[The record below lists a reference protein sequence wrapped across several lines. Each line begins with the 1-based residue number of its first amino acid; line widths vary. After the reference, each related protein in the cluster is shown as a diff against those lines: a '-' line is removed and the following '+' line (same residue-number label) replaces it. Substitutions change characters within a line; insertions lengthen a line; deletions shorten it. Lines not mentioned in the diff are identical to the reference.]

1 MIYPNDKKY
10 PADAKQANDTRPVI
24 TSYEEFMD
32 KAISNAFS
40 EYVELNKDVIEQN
53 AQDRYRDNQELGLI
67 NSRTYSNNIVDC
79 AKQITGVLELQNRL
93 DDYIRVSNDDYQKT
107 MAMAVRRVTEPM
119 FNKFAEDFLFSACY
133 DAMDDV
139 TRDYIISPEV
149 KKILDDKK
157 QDIEK
162 AEEGKIENNQPVDI
176 NNCDFEDL
184 PSLEQYNII
193 SGVVKSFFDKDALK
207 TPTGETIPETPAASQ
222 LLWTIKEEALD
233 ICNAVISSSSR
244 IFGAKNYR
252 EDRDFN
258 DLVQIYKKA
267 SEHNKNEESAYQFAV
282 EATSSYENYANN
294 SSGDTILIDHLNL
307 VLENNPVVDLTAE
320 KYLEK
325 QQNGQLSAAET
336 EWAEASVDSMLRS
349 LYSDD
354 ELKALRRAGMDPA
367 MGILVD
373 GKPLKWFSDKEDIFN
388 MNEAKSR
395 FSITAKRKSEIVAK
409 ALNGSKIDVF
419 KFIPDGEGGYKKG
432 DIIPIKTDFAM
443 KTEKRSFFTWLL
455 EILGFIPTIK
465 SKIKEANEDKREYHK
480 NFSATPEELAEMPKD
495 AAEIVQQSKRD
506 EVATI
511 MKVNAVNEAEQR
523 KQLYLDFF
531 GHLQPANTD
540 ENDGKSIFAK
550 ISDELNKTLS
560 FTDQNGKG
568 RQLLDITNRYPT
580 HVNLAILYGLANGH
594 TLEEITENS
603 PQGTQ
608 LRQELGRRF
617 IEDMSVMDF
626 DKFVK
631 EEEKEKA
638 FNSDSEAK
646 KAYIEYVFKRK
657 ENVEKFA
664 IKAFEVIGRM
674 PIMRLDPNNQTEFA
688 KNYAKYGQITYIM
701 QDFSQAFNT
710 LYQNNIAP
718 TDEKAKLL
726 TNRGDAVYNY
736 INSKIFPFKQ
746 TAACVKNYANFLSG
760 DDFVGTGAPQFA
772 LYVNQAAMGKAALI
786 YFNEQTQGMNTYND
800 LFDNEKVNAKISAVS
815 TVLYDT
821 DIDEDRAN
829 YYLNR
834 LRSENETLNID
845 VNEDDG
851 YIYNYNDRLKF
862 SEIQKGKKEEYSR
875 NMEKMSAY
883 VDLEKTKENNELL
896 SDKFE
901 EAIDIQR
908 DFLYNTPV
916 FKEQLDRADFMNENK
931 AWRKEA
937 AVEAKNFA
945 RERGKKEKVRK
956 AGFEA
961 AKDAA
966 AKAQKLA
973 EEKAAPEEEKAD
985 AKEKAISFKEMENME
1000 KGSEKK
1006 ELVNKESEKK
1016 PLEKKPH
1023 ELTPGMGGK
1032 S

>member
-1 MIYPNDKKY
+1 MIYPNDQKY

-24 TSYEEFMD
+24 TSYKEYMD

-40 EYVELNKDVIEQN
+40 EYVELNKDIFEQN

-93 DDYIRVSNDDYQKT
+93 DEYIRITRDDWQKT

-119 FNKFAEDFLFSACY
+119 LNKFAEDFLFNACY

-139 TRDYIISPEV
+139 TRDYIISPDV

-162 AEEGKIENNQPVDI
+162 SEEGKIENNRPVDI
-176 NNCDFEDL
+176 NNCNFEDL

-193 SGVVKSFFDKDALK
+193 SGVVRAFFDKDALK
-207 TPTGETIPETPAASQ
+207 TPTGEIIPETPAATQ
-222 LLWTIKEEALD
+222 FLKTVNEEAVK
-233 ICNAVISSSSR
+233 ICKAVMNSDSR
-244 IFGAKNYR
+244 SFGAKNDR
-252 EDRDFN
+252 EKRDFN
-258 DLVQIYKKA
+258 DLVQNYKETCK
-267 SEHNKNEESAYQFAV
+267 EYPDESFFYRESV
-282 EATSSYENYANN
+282 MDSTSYDSYSDGLAG
-294 SSGDTILIDHLNL
+294 SDLFIDHLNL

-325 QQNGQLSAAET
+325 HQNGQLSAAET

-354 ELKALRRAGMDPA
+354 ELRALRRAGMDPA

-373 GKPLKWFSDKEDIFN
+373 GKPLKWFSDKENIFN
-388 MNEAKSR
+388 MNDAKSR
-395 FSITAKRKSEIVAK
+395 FSITAKRKSDVVSK

-432 DIIPIKTDFAM
+432 KIVPIKTDFSM

-455 EILGFIPTIK
+455 EFLGITPSIK

-480 NFSATPEELAEMPKD
+480 NFGATSEELAEMPQD
-495 AAEIVQQSKRD
+495 AAEIVKQSNRD

-511 MKVNAVNEAEQR
+511 MKVNAVNEAKQK

-531 GHLQPANTD
+531 GHLQHANTD
-540 ENDGKSIFAK
+540 ENDGKSIVAK

-560 FTDQNGKG
+560 FKDQNGKE
-568 RQLLDITNRYPT
+568 RQLLDITDRYPS
-580 HVNLAILYGLANGH
+580 HVNLAIIYGLANGH

-617 IEDMSVMDF
+617 IEDFSVMDF
-626 DKFVK
+626 DEFVR

-646 KAYIEYVFKRK
+646 KAYFEYVFKRK
-657 ENVEKFA
+657 ENVEKVA
-664 IKAFEVIGRM
+664 IKAFEAIGRM

-688 KNYAKYGQITYIM
+688 KNYSKYDQITNIM
-701 QDFSQAFNT
+701 QDFSQAFVT
-710 LYQNNIAP
+710 LYKNSIAP
-718 TDEKAKLL
+718 TDERAKLL
-726 TNRGDAVYNY
+726 TNRGDTVYNY

-746 TAACVKNYANFLSG
+746 TAACVLNYANFLSG
-760 DDFVGTGAPQFA
+760 DDFVGTGAPQFDIF
-772 LYVNQAAMGKAALI
+772 VNQAAMGKTALE
-786 YFNEQTQGMNTYND
+786 YFNEKTQGMNTYND
-800 LFDNEKVNAKISAVS
+800 LFDNEEVNAKISAVS
-815 TVLYDT
+815 TVLYNT
-821 DIDEDRAN
+821 DMDEERAN
-829 YYLNR
+829 HYIDR
-834 LRSENETLNID
+834 LRENNTLDMD
-845 VNEDDG
+845 VHEDIG
-851 YIYNYNDRLKF
+851 YIYNYNERLKF
-862 SEIQKGKKEEYSR
+862 SEIQKDKKEKYSQ

-883 VDLEKTKENNELL
+883 VDLDNIKENNELL

-916 FKEQLDRADFMNENK
+916 FKEHLDRADFMNENK

-937 AVEAKNFA
+937 AVEAKKFA
-945 RERGKKEKVRK
+945 RERGKKEGVRK

-961 AKDAA
+961 AKEAA

-973 EEKAAPEEEKAD
+973 EEKAD
-985 AKEKAISFKEMENME
+985 AKEKAISFKEIENME

-1006 ELVNKESEKK
+1006 ELVNNESEKK
-1016 PLEKKPH
+1016 PHEKKPH
-1023 ELTPGMGGK
+1023 ELTPGMVGK

>member
-1 MIYPNDKKY
+1 MIYPNDQKY

-24 TSYEEFMD
+24 TSYKEYMD

-67 NSRTYSNNIVDC
+67 NSLTYSNNIVDC

-93 DDYIRVSNDDYQKT
+93 DEYIRITRDDWQKT

-119 FNKFAEDFLFSACY
+119 FNKFAEDFLFNACY

-139 TRDYIISPEV
+139 TRDFIISPEV
-149 KKILDDKK
+149 MKILDDKK

-162 AEEGKIENNQPVDI
+162 SEEGKIVNNQPVDI

-184 PSLEQYNII
+184 PSSEQFNLI

-207 TPTGETIPETPAASQ
+207 TPTGETIPETPAASE

-244 IFGAKNYR
+244 IFGAKNDR
-252 EDRDFN
+252 EKRDFN

-267 SEHNKNEESAYQFAV
+267 SEHNKKEESAYQFAV
-282 EATSSYENYANN
+282 EGTKSYDQYANN
-294 SSGDTILIDHLNL
+294 LLVDTNLIDNLNL

-325 QQNGQLSAAET
+325 HQNGQLSAAET

-373 GKPLKWFSDKEDIFN
+373 GKPLKWFSDKENIFN
-388 MNEAKSR
+388 MNDAKSR
-395 FSITAKRKSEIVAK
+395 FSITAKRKSDVVSK

-432 DIIPIKTDFAM
+432 KIVPIKTDFSM

-455 EILGFIPTIK
+455 EFLGITPSIK

-480 NFSATPEELAEMPKD
+480 NFGATSEELAEMTQD
-495 AAEIVQQSKRD
+495 AAEIVKQSNRD

-511 MKVNAVNEAEQR
+511 MKVNAVNEAKQK

-531 GHLQPANTD
+531 GHLQHANTD
-540 ENDGKSIFAK
+540 ENDGKSIVAK

-560 FTDQNGKG
+560 FKDQNGKE
-568 RQLLDITNRYPT
+568 RQLLDITDRYPS
-580 HVNLAILYGLANGH
+580 HVNLAIIYGLANGH

-617 IEDMSVMDF
+617 IEDFSVMDF
-626 DKFVK
+626 DKFVR

-646 KAYIEYVFKRK
+646 KAYFEYVFKRK
-657 ENVEKFA
+657 ENVEKVA
-664 IKAFEVIGRM
+664 IKAFEAIGRM

-688 KNYAKYGQITYIM
+688 KNYSKYDQITNIM
-701 QDFSQAFNT
+701 QDFSQAFVT
-710 LYQNNIAP
+710 LYKNSIAP
-718 TDEKAKLL
+718 TDERAKLL
-726 TNRGDAVYNY
+726 TNRGDTVYNY

-746 TAACVKNYANFLSG
+746 TAACVLNYANFLSG
-760 DDFVGTGAPQFA
+760 DDFVGTGAPQFDIF
-772 LYVNQAAMGKAALI
+772 VNQAAMGKTALE
-786 YFNEQTQGMNTYND
+786 YFNEKTQGMNTYND
-800 LFDNEKVNAKISAVS
+800 LFDNEEVNAKISAVS
-815 TVLYDT
+815 TVLYNT
-821 DIDEDRAN
+821 DMDEERAN
-829 YYLNR
+829 HYIDR
-834 LRSENETLNID
+834 LRENNTLDMD
-845 VNEDDG
+845 VHEEIG
-851 YIYNYNDRLKF
+851 YIYNYNERLKF
-862 SEIQKGKKEEYSR
+862 SEIQKDKKEKYSQ

-883 VDLEKTKENNELL
+883 VDLDNIKENNELL

-916 FKEQLDRADFMNENK
+916 FKEHLDRADFMNENR

-937 AVEAKNFA
+937 AVEAKKFA
-945 RERGKKEKVRK
+945 RERGKKEGVRK

-961 AKDAA
+961 AKEAA

-973 EEKAAPEEEKAD
+973 EERAD
-985 AKEKAISFKEMENME
+985 AEEKAISFKEIENME

-1006 ELVNKESEKK
+1006 ELVNNESEKK

-1023 ELTPGMGGK
+1023 ELTPGMVGK

>member
-1 MIYPNDKKY
+1 MIYPNDQKY

-24 TSYEEFMD
+24 TSYKEYMD

-93 DDYIRVSNDDYQKT
+93 DEYIRITRDDWQKT

-119 FNKFAEDFLFSACY
+119 LNKFAEDFLFNACY

-139 TRDYIISPEV
+139 TRDFIISPDV

-162 AEEGKIENNQPVDI
+162 SEEGKIVNNRPVDI
-176 NNCDFEDL
+176 NNCNFEDL

-193 SGVVKSFFDKDALK
+193 SGVVRAFFDKDALK
-207 TPTGETIPETPAASQ
+207 TPTGETIPETPAASE

-244 IFGAKNYR
+244 SFGAKNDR
-252 EDRDFN
+252 EKRDFN
-258 DLVQIYKKA
+258 DLVQNYKKA
-267 SEHNKNEESAYQFAV
+267 SEHNKKEESAYQFAV
-282 EATSSYENYANN
+282 EGTKSYEQYANN
-294 SSGDTILIDHLNL
+294 LLVDTNLIDNLNL

-325 QQNGQLSAAET
+325 HQNGQLSAAET

-373 GKPLKWFSDKEDIFN
+373 GKPLKWFSDKENIFN
-388 MNEAKSR
+388 MNDAKSR
-395 FSITAKRKSEIVAK
+395 FSITAKRKSDVVSK

-432 DIIPIKTDFAM
+432 KIVPIKTDFSM

-455 EILGFIPTIK
+455 EFLGITPSIK

-480 NFSATPEELAEMPKD
+480 NFGATSEELAEMPQD
-495 AAEIVQQSKRD
+495 AAEIVKQSNRD

-511 MKVNAVNEAEQR
+511 MKVNAVNEAKQK

-531 GHLQPANTD
+531 GHLQHANTD
-540 ENDGKSIFAK
+540 ENDGKSIVAK

-560 FTDQNGKG
+560 FKDQNGKE
-568 RQLLDITNRYPT
+568 RQLLDITDRYPS
-580 HVNLAILYGLANGH
+580 HVNLAIIYGLANGH

-617 IEDMSVMDF
+617 IEDFSVMDF
-626 DKFVK
+626 DEFVR

-646 KAYIEYVFKRK
+646 KAYFEYVFKRK
-657 ENVEKFA
+657 ENVEKVA
-664 IKAFEVIGRM
+664 IKAFEAIGRM

-688 KNYAKYGQITYIM
+688 KNYSKYDQITNIM
-701 QDFSQAFNT
+701 QDFSQAFVT
-710 LYQNNIAP
+710 LYKNSIAP
-718 TDEKAKLL
+718 TDERAKLL
-726 TNRGDAVYNY
+726 TNRGDTVYNY

-746 TAACVKNYANFLSG
+746 TAACVLNYANFLSG
-760 DDFVGTGAPQFA
+760 DDFVGTGAPQFDIF
-772 LYVNQAAMGKAALI
+772 VNQAAMGKTALE
-786 YFNEQTQGMNTYND
+786 YFNEKTQGMNTYND
-800 LFDNEKVNAKISAVS
+800 LFDNEEVNAKISAVS
-815 TVLYDT
+815 TVLYNT
-821 DIDEDRAN
+821 DMDEERAN
-829 YYLNR
+829 HYIDR
-834 LRSENETLNID
+834 LRENNTLDMD
-845 VNEDDG
+845 VHEEIG
-851 YIYNYNDRLKF
+851 YIYNYNERLKF
-862 SEIQKGKKEEYSR
+862 SEIQKDKKEKYSQ

-883 VDLEKTKENNELL
+883 VDLDNIKENNELL

-916 FKEQLDRADFMNENK
+916 FKEHLDRADFMNENR

-937 AVEAKNFA
+937 AVEAKKFA
-945 RERGKKEKVRK
+945 RERGKKEGVRK

-961 AKDAA
+961 AKEAA

-973 EEKAAPEEEKAD
+973 EERAD
-985 AKEKAISFKEMENME
+985 AEEKAISFKEIENME

-1006 ELVNKESEKK
+1006 ELVNNESEKK
-1016 PLEKKPH
+1016 PHEKKPH
-1023 ELTPGMGGK
+1023 ELTPGMVGK

>member
-1 MIYPNDKKY
+1 MIYPNDQKY

-24 TSYEEFMD
+24 TSYKEYMD

-40 EYVELNKDVIEQN
+40 EYVELNKDIFEQN

-67 NSRTYSNNIVDC
+67 NSLTYSNNIVDC

-93 DDYIRVSNDDYQKT
+93 DEYIRITRDDWQKT

-119 FNKFAEDFLFSACY
+119 FNKFAEDFLFNACY

-139 TRDYIISPEV
+139 TRDFIISPDV

-162 AEEGKIENNQPVDI
+162 SEEGKIVNNQPVDI

-184 PSLEQYNII
+184 PSSEQYNII
-193 SGVVKSFFDKDALK
+193 SGVVRAFFDKDALK
-207 TPTGETIPETPAASQ
+207 TPTGETIPETPAASE

-244 IFGAKNYR
+244 IFGAKNDR
-252 EDRDFN
+252 EKRDFN

-267 SEHNKNEESAYQFAV
+267 SEHNKKEESAYQFAV
-282 EATSSYENYANN
+282 EGTKSYDQYANN
-294 SSGDTILIDHLNL
+294 LLVDTNLIDNLNL

-325 QQNGQLSAAET
+325 HQNGQLSAAET

-388 MNEAKSR
+388 MNDAKSR
-395 FSITAKRKSEIVAK
+395 FSITAKRKSDVVSK

-432 DIIPIKTDFAM
+432 KIVPIKTDFSM

-480 NFSATPEELAEMPKD
+480 NFGATSEELAEMPQD
-495 AAEIVQQSKRD
+495 AAEIVKQSNRD

-511 MKVNAVNEAEQR
+511 MKVNAVNEAKQK

-540 ENDGKSIFAK
+540 ENDGKSIVAK

-560 FTDQNGKG
+560 FKDQNGKE
-568 RQLLDITNRYPT
+568 RQLLDITDRYPS
-580 HVNLAILYGLANGH
+580 HVNLVIIYGLANGH

-617 IEDMSVMDF
+617 IEDFSVMDF
-626 DKFVK
+626 DEFVR

-646 KAYIEYVFKRK
+646 KAYFEYVFKRK
-657 ENVEKFA
+657 ENVEKVA
-664 IKAFEVIGRM
+664 IKAFEAIGRM

-688 KNYAKYGQITYIM
+688 KNYTKYDQITNIM
-701 QDFSQAFNT
+701 QDFSQAFVT
-710 LYQNNIAP
+710 LYKNSIAP
-718 TDEKAKLL
+718 TDERAKLL
-726 TNRGDAVYNY
+726 TNRGDTVYNY

-746 TAACVKNYANFLSG
+746 TAACVLNYANFLSG
-760 DDFVGTGAPQFA
+760 DDFVGTGAPQFDIF
-772 LYVNQAAMGKAALI
+772 VNQAAMGKTALE
-786 YFNEQTQGMNTYND
+786 YFNEKTQGMNTYND
-800 LFDNEKVNAKISAVS
+800 LFDNEEVNAKISAVS
-815 TVLYDT
+815 TVLYNT
-821 DIDEDRAN
+821 DMDEERAN
-829 YYLNR
+829 HYIDR
-834 LRSENETLNID
+834 LRENNTLDMD
-845 VNEDDG
+845 VHEEIG
-851 YIYNYNDRLKF
+851 YIYNYNERLKF
-862 SEIQKGKKEEYSR
+862 SEIQKDKKEKYSQ

-883 VDLEKTKENNELL
+883 VDLDNIKENNELL

-916 FKEQLDRADFMNENK
+916 FKEHLDRADFMNENR

-937 AVEAKNFA
+937 AVEAKKFA
-945 RERGKKEKVRK
+945 RERGKKEGVRK

-961 AKDAA
+961 AKEAA

-973 EEKAAPEEEKAD
+973 EERAD

-1006 ELVNKESEKK
+1006 ELVKKES
-1016 PLEKKPH
+1016 EKKPH

>member
-1 MIYPNDKKY
+1 MIYPNDQKY
-10 PADAKQANDTRPVI
+10 HADAKQANDTRPVI
-24 TSYEEFMD
+24 TSYKEYMD

-40 EYVELNKDVIEQN
+40 EYVELNKDIFEQN

-93 DDYIRVSNDDYQKT
+93 DEYIRITRDDWQKT

-119 FNKFAEDFLFSACY
+119 LNKFAEDFLFNACY

-139 TRDYIISPEV
+139 TRDYIISPDV

-162 AEEGKIENNQPVDI
+162 SEEGKIVNNRPVDI
-176 NNCDFEDL
+176 NNCNFEDL

-193 SGVVKSFFDKDALK
+193 SGVVRAFFDKDALK
-207 TPTGETIPETPAASQ
+207 TPTGETIPETPAASE

-244 IFGAKNYR
+244 IFGAKNDR
-252 EDRDFN
+252 EKRDFN
-258 DLVQIYKKA
+258 DLVQNYKETCK
-267 SEHNKNEESAYQFAV
+267 EYPDESFFYRESV
-282 EATSSYENYANN
+282 MDSTSYDSYSDGLAG
-294 SSGDTILIDHLNL
+294 SDLFIDHLNL

-325 QQNGQLSAAET
+325 HQNGQLSAAET

-354 ELKALRRAGMDPA
+354 ELRALRRAGMDPA

-373 GKPLKWFSDKEDIFN
+373 GKPLKWFSDKENIFN
-388 MNEAKSR
+388 MNDAKSR
-395 FSITAKRKSEIVAK
+395 FSITAKRKSDVVSK

-419 KFIPDGEGGYKKG
+419 KFIPDGEGGYKKEK
-432 DIIPIKTDFAM
+432 IVPIKTDFSM

-455 EILGFIPTIK
+455 EFLGITPSIK

-480 NFSATPEELAEMPKD
+480 NFGATSEELAEMPQD
-495 AAEIVQQSKRD
+495 AAEIVKQSNRD

-511 MKVNAVNEAEQR
+511 MKVNAVNEAKQK

-540 ENDGKSIFAK
+540 ENDGKSIVAK

-560 FTDQNGKG
+560 FKDQNGKE
-568 RQLLDITNRYPT
+568 RQLLDITDRYPS
-580 HVNLAILYGLANGH
+580 HVNLVIIYGLANGH

-626 DKFVK
+626 DKFVR

-646 KAYIEYVFKRK
+646 KAYFEYVFKRK
-657 ENVEKFA
+657 ENVEKVA
-664 IKAFEVIGRM
+664 IKAFEAIGRM

-688 KNYAKYGQITYIM
+688 KNYAKYDQITNIM
-701 QDFSQAFNT
+701 QDFSQAFVT
-710 LYQNNIAP
+710 LYKNSIAP
-718 TDEKAKLL
+718 TDERAKLL
-726 TNRGDAVYNY
+726 TNRGDTVYNY

-746 TAACVKNYANFLSG
+746 TATCVLNYANFLSG
-760 DDFVGTGAPQFA
+760 DDFVGTGAPQFDIF
-772 LYVNQAAMGKAALI
+772 VNQAAMGKTALE
-786 YFNEQTQGMNTYND
+786 YFNEKTQGMNTYND
-800 LFDNEKVNAKISAVS
+800 LFDNEEVNAKISAVS
-815 TVLYDT
+815 TVLYNT
-821 DIDEDRAN
+821 DMDEERAN
-829 YYLNR
+829 HYIDR
-834 LRSENETLNID
+834 LRDNNTLDMD
-845 VNEDDG
+845 VHEEIG
-851 YIYNYNDRLKF
+851 YIYNYNERLKF
-862 SEIQKGKKEEYSR
+862 SEIQKDKKEKYSQ

-883 VDLEKTKENNELL
+883 VDLDNIKENNELL

-916 FKEQLDRADFMNENK
+916 FKEHLDRADFMNENR

-937 AVEAKNFA
+937 AVEAKKFA
-945 RERGKKEKVRK
+945 RERGKKEGVRK

-961 AKDAA
+961 AKEAA

-973 EEKAAPEEEKAD
+973 EERAD
-985 AKEKAISFKEMENME
+985 AEEKAISFKEMENME

-1006 ELVNKESEKK
+1006 ELVKKES
-1016 PLEKKPH
+1016 EKKPH

>member
-1 MIYPNDKKY
+1 MIYPNDQKY
-10 PADAKQANDTRPVI
+10 HADAKQANDTRPVI
-24 TSYEEFMD
+24 TSYKEYMD

-40 EYVELNKDVIEQN
+40 EYVELNKDIFEQN

-93 DDYIRVSNDDYQKT
+93 DEYIRITRDDWQKT

-119 FNKFAEDFLFSACY
+119 LNKFAEDFLFNACY

-139 TRDYIISPEV
+139 TRDFIISPEV
-149 KKILDDKK
+149 MKILDDKK

-162 AEEGKIENNQPVDI
+162 SEEGKIVNNRPVDI
-176 NNCDFEDL
+176 NNCNFEDL

-193 SGVVKSFFDKDALK
+193 SGVVRAFFDKDALK
-207 TPTGETIPETPAASQ
+207 TPTGETIPETPAASE

-244 IFGAKNYR
+244 IFGAKNDR
-252 EDRDFN
+252 EKRDFN

-267 SEHNKNEESAYQFAV
+267 SEHNKKEESAYQFAV
-282 EATSSYENYANN
+282 EGTKSYDQYANN
-294 SSGDTILIDHLNL
+294 LLVDTNLIDNLNL

-325 QQNGQLSAAET
+325 HQNGQLSAAET

-354 ELKALRRAGMDPA
+354 ELRALRRAGMDPA

-373 GKPLKWFSDKEDIFN
+373 GKPLKWFSDKENIFN
-388 MNEAKSR
+388 MNDAKSR
-395 FSITAKRKSEIVAK
+395 FSITAKRKSDVVSK

-419 KFIPDGEGGYKKG
+419 KFIPDGEGGYKKEK
-432 DIIPIKTDFAM
+432 IVPIKTDFSM

-455 EILGFIPTIK
+455 EFLGITPSIK

-480 NFSATPEELAEMPKD
+480 NFGATSEELAEMPQD
-495 AAEIVQQSKRD
+495 AAEIVKQSNRD

-511 MKVNAVNEAEQR
+511 MKVNAVNEAKQK

-540 ENDGKSIFAK
+540 ENNGKSIVAK

-560 FTDQNGKG
+560 FKDQNGKE
-568 RQLLDITNRYPT
+568 RQLLDITDRYPS
-580 HVNLAILYGLANGH
+580 HVNLAIIYGLANGH

-617 IEDMSVMDF
+617 IEDFSVMDF
-626 DKFVK
+626 DEFVR

-646 KAYIEYVFKRK
+646 KAYFEYVFKRK
-657 ENVEKFA
+657 ENVEKVA
-664 IKAFEVIGRM
+664 IKAFEAIGRM

-688 KNYAKYGQITYIM
+688 KNYAKYDQITNIM
-701 QDFSQAFNT
+701 QDFSQAFVT
-710 LYQNNIAP
+710 LYKNSIAP
-718 TDEKAKLL
+718 TDERAKLL
-726 TNRGDAVYNY
+726 TNRGDTVYNY

-746 TAACVKNYANFLSG
+746 TAACVLNYANFLSG
-760 DDFVGTGAPQFA
+760 DDFVGTGAPQFDIF
-772 LYVNQAAMGKAALI
+772 VNQAAMGKTALE
-786 YFNEQTQGMNTYND
+786 YFNEKTQGMNTYND
-800 LFDNEKVNAKISAVS
+800 LFDNEEVNAKISAVS
-815 TVLYDT
+815 TVLYNT
-821 DIDEDRAN
+821 DMDEERAN
-829 YYLNR
+829 HYIDR
-834 LRSENETLNID
+834 LRENNTLDMD
-845 VNEDDG
+845 VHEEIG
-851 YIYNYNDRLKF
+851 YIYNYNERLKF
-862 SEIQKGKKEEYSR
+862 SEIQKDKKEKYSQ

-883 VDLEKTKENNELL
+883 VDLDNIKENNELL

-916 FKEQLDRADFMNENK
+916 FKEHLDRADFMNENR

-937 AVEAKNFA
+937 AVEAKKFA
-945 RERGKKEKVRK
+945 RERGKKEGVRK

-961 AKDAA
+961 AKEAA

-973 EEKAAPEEEKAD
+973 EERAD

-1006 ELVNKESEKK
+1006 ELVKKES
-1016 PLEKKPH
+1016 EKKPH